1 MRRWTL
7 LLAATR
13 GAYAAR
19 ALRWGVRAGAAA
31 RRAAGWLAGAV
42 AGRPCAKFAI
52 GHSIAPLPRVS
63 SFRIPAPESTAAGF
77 RATFS
82 RAAELELRRGRRTL
96 VPPQALAARPLRLA
110 WAVLPVHVCRPRGPP
125 QVFTAAAA
133 LGLGCAT
140 FDNATFACACARTMW
155 PATVF

>member
-19 ALRWGVRAGAAA
+19 ALRLAVRAGAAA
-31 RRAAGWLAGAV
+31 RRRARAGV
-42 AGRPCAKFAI
+42 AGRVAKSRSAI
-52 GHSIAPLPRVS
+52 AAIAPRFVS
-63 SFRIPAPESTAAGF
+63 QISGSLRPSPPLLVSGPH
-77 RATFS
+77 FS
-82 RAAELELRRGRRTL
+82 RAAELELRRGRGRTL

-110 WAVLPVHVCRPRGPP
+110 WAVLPVHVCRPRAPP